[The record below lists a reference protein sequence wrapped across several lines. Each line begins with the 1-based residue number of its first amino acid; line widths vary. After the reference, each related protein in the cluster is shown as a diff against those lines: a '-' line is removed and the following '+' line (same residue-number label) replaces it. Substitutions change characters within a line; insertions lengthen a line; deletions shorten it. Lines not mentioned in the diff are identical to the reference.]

1 LLDQSLKQTLPHL
14 YSAVAVRARKR
25 TVFDAI
31 TDGSWISDIRGALSV
46 QVLIEYIHL
55 WELLS
60 DVELQPEVEDLHIWK
75 FTASG
80 FYSTKSAYE
89 ALFIGAT
96 QFDPWREFGKAG
108 LRGNVSSFCGLLP
121 IIDAGQQTDL
131 LKKALTIHQNVHFV
145 IKLKKQ

>member
-1 LLDQSLKQTLPHL
+1 
-14 YSAVAVRARKR
+14 
-25 TVFDAI
+25 VFDAI

-80 FYSTKSAYE
+80 LYSTKSAYE

-96 QFDPWREFGKAG
+96 QFDPWERIWKSWAPAAWQVQV
-108 LRGNVSSFCGLLP
+108 LSVDCY
-121 IIDAGQQTDL
+121 T
-131 LKKALTIHQNVHFV
+131 K
-145 IKLKKQ
+145 